1 MLVAVP
7 DWYKCTQLWTNWV
20 KQLSS
25 SSCFI
30 WRRTASARSIRLI
43 LSRATAFKAKLTSR
57 LYTTVH
63 LQLRDF
69 CFMKHQKESVVVL
82 FWVKIVCYNRKKDG
96 TLFKLGQVS
105 LYQLN
110 RLFYKVF
117 VDFILCEVLN
127 HYGEGL
133 HIRWLGIALGHQTL
147 QKWLEGFK
155 VGIDC
160 ECSNDEEVF

>member
-7 DWYKCTQLWTNWV
+7 DWYNWNENLEGSNRLTCTQLWTNWV

-63 LQLRDF
+63 LQLRHF

-82 FWVKIVCYNRKKDG
+82 FWVKIVCYNRKKYG
-96 TLFKLGQVS
+96 TLFQLGQVR

-117 VDFILCEVLN
+117 VDF
-127 HYGEGL
+127 
-133 HIRWLGIALGHQTL
+133 L
-147 QKWLEGFK
+147 QSDYSLRLRLTFFTKYWTTTEKAYTFA
-155 VGIDC
+155 D
-160 ECSNDEEVF
+160 

>member
-7 DWYKCTQLWTNWV
+7 DWYNWNENLEGSNRLTCTQLWTNWV

-25 SSCFI
+25 SICFI
-30 WRRTASARSIRLI
+30 WLRTDSARSIRLI

-57 LYTTVH
+57 LYTRVH
-63 LQLRDF
+63 LQLRNF
-69 CFMKHQKESVVVL
+69 CFMKHKKESVVVL

-96 TLFKLGQVS
+96 TLFQLGQVR

-117 VDFILCEVLN
+117 VDF
-127 HYGEGL
+127 
-133 HIRWLGIALGHQTL
+133 L
-147 QKWLEGFK
+147 QSDYSLRLRLTFFAKYWTTTEKAYTFA
-155 VGIDC
+155 D
-160 ECSNDEEVF
+160 